1 MKIHLEQIKANNKF
15 HGKNSG
21 FVDSGFVKTCD
32 ELVIE
37 HGRVGH
43 ISFPIPDDLPT
54 LKDYEEPK
62 SGWQTLKKKLPKIL
76 NNLL

>member
-1 MKIHLEQIKANNKF
+1 L
-15 HGKNSG
+15 HGKKSG
-21 FVDSGFVKTCD
+21 FVDSGFVKTCE

-54 LKDYEEPK
+54 LKDYEAPK
-62 SGWQTLKKKLPKIL
+62 SGWQVLKKKIPKLLTNIFHEPGTIL
-76 NNLL
+76 MPNTFH